1 MGEKSGGS
9 LRQEP
14 PVNLLEECS
23 VVFTPKL
30 GKVDCR
36 CCRRDEPEAM
46 PCAWV
51 RVNGYLNAG
60 RRFEKV
66 SGELVH
72 RIIEPENTTRN
83 PTPHDVEGFDL
94 CAYGIS
100 QRSGRSEAVRNCE
113 DIEHRADVAGVKLCR
128 AGVEV
133 RSATT
138 CGYGS
143 DPEAKRRR
151 NSGIVRM
158 QAQRAC
164 GREAVESYERNRS
177 VMCYTVCGDE
187 LAVHETHVG
196 VKAILSACARV

>member
-1 MGEKSGGS
+1 MPVRSPRFWGGKSGGS

-14 PVNLLEECS
+14 PVNLLEEHS
-23 VVFTPKL
+23 VVFAPKL
-30 GKVDCR
+30 SKVDCR

-51 RVNGYLNAG
+51 RVNGHLNAG

-72 RIIEPENTTRN
+72 RITEPENTTRN
-83 PTPHDVEGFDL
+83 PAPNKIESFDL
-94 CAYGIS
+94 RAYGIS
-100 QRSGRSEAVRNCE
+100 HRASRREAVRNCE

-138 CGYGS
+138 SGYGS
-143 DPEAKRRR
+143 YPEAKRRR

-196 VKAILSACARV
+196 V